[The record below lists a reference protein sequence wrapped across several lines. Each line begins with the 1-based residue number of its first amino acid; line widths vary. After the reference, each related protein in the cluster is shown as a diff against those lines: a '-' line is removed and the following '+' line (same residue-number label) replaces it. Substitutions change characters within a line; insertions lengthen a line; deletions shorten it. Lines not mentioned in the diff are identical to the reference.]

1 MSNQRIILGQVPGNE
16 APASASAT
24 PALPDPILDGLKRGW
39 KVHGGPHQPLPA
51 VLDCDVA
58 IVGSGAGAGITAEM
72 LARAGLKIVIVEE
85 GPLRSSSQFRQ
96 READAYPQ
104 LYQEAA
110 GRKTL
115 DQSVNIL
122 QGRSVGGSTTVNW
135 TGSFR
140 TPPDALA
147 YWGDKFGLSDFNE
160 AAMAPWFEQAE
171 RRLNIHPWPT
181 DPNENNDV
189 LRRGAEKL
197 GIPTKVVSRNVK
209 GCWNLGSCGM
219 GCPTNAKQ
227 SMLVSTLP
235 VALDLGATLLV
246 QTRASRFELQGER
259 VAALVA
265 EPVALDGKVTGQPVR
280 ITAKHYVVAGGAI
293 NSPALL
299 LRSKAP
305 DPQALLGKRTFLH
318 PTAGGTALFDHPVAG
333 WAGAP
338 LSVFCDHFLH
348 QGAIDGPV
356 GYKLEVAPVHPAF
369 ALTNGGGVG
378 ADLAQ
383 RAREMP
389 NTQLMIALLRD
400 GFHADAAGG
409 AVQLRDDGTPVV
421 DYRLSDY
428 LLDGVRRAYVTMAE
442 IQFAAGARTV
452 RPVHEQAAPYASL
465 AEAKAGI
472 AGLTMKPFL
481 ATVGSAHVM
490 GGCTMAA
497 DAGRG
502 VVRPDGQH
510 WQITNLSVHDG
521 SVFPTSLGANPQLT
535 VYGLAT
541 RLTTGLIQRLGA
553 KPVTLA

>member
-1 MSNQRIILGQVPGNE
+1 MS
-16 APASASAT
+16 
-24 PALPDPILDGLKRGW
+24 ALPDPILEGLQRGW
-39 KVHGGPHQPLPA
+39 KVHGGPHAALPA
-51 VLDCDVA
+51 TLDCDVA
-58 IVGSGAGAGITAEM
+58 IIGSGAGAGITAEM

-85 GPLRSSSQFRQ
+85 GPLRSSSQFKQ

-115 DQSVNIL
+115 DQAMNIL
-122 QGRSVGGSTTVNW
+122 QGRCVGGSTTVNW
-135 TGSFR
+135 TGCFR

-147 YWGDKFGLSDFNE
+147 YWGDTFGLTDFNE

-171 RRLNIHPWPT
+171 RRLNIGDWLT
-181 DPNENNDV
+181 EPNENNDV
-189 LRRGAEKL
+189 LKRGAEKL
-197 GIPTKVVSRNVK
+197 GIPAKVVRRNVK

-235 VALDLGATLLV
+235 AALDLGATMLV
-246 QTRASRFELQGER
+246 QTRAARLELQGDK
-259 VAALVA
+259 VTALVA
-265 EPVALDGKVTGQPVR
+265 EPVALDGSVTGASVR
-280 ITAKHYVVAGGAI
+280 ITARHYVVAGGAI

-299 LRSKAP
+299 LRSNAP
-305 DPQALLGKRTFLH
+305 DPHRLLGKRTFLH
-318 PTAGGTALFDHPVAG
+318 PTAGGVALFDHDVAG

-348 QGAIDGPV
+348 QGPVDGPV

-369 ALTNGGGVG
+369 ALTNGGGIG
-378 ADLAQ
+378 AELVQ
-383 RAREMP
+383 RAQDMP
-389 NTQLMIALLRD
+389 RTQLMIALLRD

-409 AVQLRDDGTPVV
+409 AVKLRGDGTPVL
-421 DYRLSDY
+421 DYALSDY
-428 LLDGVRRAYVTMAE
+428 LLDGVRRAYLTMAE
-442 IQFAAGARTV
+442 IQFAAGAKTV
-452 RPVHEQAAPYASL
+452 RPVHEQAAGYANL
-465 AEAKAGI
+465 DEAKKGI
-472 AGLTMKPFL
+472 AGLAMKPFL

-510 WQITNLSVHDG
+510 WQLANLSVHDG

-535 VYGLAT
+535 VYGIAT
-541 RLTTGLIQRLGA
+541 RLSSGLIQRLGG
-553 KPVTLA
+553 KPVQLA

>member
-1 MSNQRIILGQVPGNE
+1 MSAI
-16 APASASAT
+16 
-24 PALPDPILDGLKRGW
+24 PDPIAEGLQRGW
-39 KVHGGPHQPLPA
+39 KVHGGPHAALPA
-51 VLDCDVA
+51 ALDCDVA
-58 IVGSGAGAGITAEM
+58 IIGSGAGAGITAEM

-85 GPLRSSSQFRQ
+85 GPLRSSHQFKQ
-96 READAYPQ
+96 RETDAYGQ
-104 LYQEAA
+104 LYQEGG
-110 GRKTL
+110 GRKTK
-115 DQSVNIL
+115 DQVVNIL
-122 QGRSVGGSTTVNW
+122 QGRCVGGSTTVNW

-147 YWGDKFGLSDFNE
+147 YWGDKFGLTDFNE

-171 RRLNIHPWPT
+171 RRLNIADWQT
-181 DPNENNDV
+181 APNENNDV

-197 GIPTKVVSRNVK
+197 GLPTKVVRRNVK

-235 VALDLGATLLV
+235 VALDQGATLLV
-246 QTRASRFELQGER
+246 QTRAARVELQGDR
-259 VAALVA
+259 VSALVA
-265 EPVALDGKVTGQPVR
+265 EPVALDGAVTGAPVR

-299 LRSKAP
+299 LRSNAP
-305 DPQALLGKRTFLH
+305 DPHGLLGKRTFLH
-318 PTAGGTALFDHPVAG
+318 PTAGGVALFDHDVAG

-348 QGAIDGPV
+348 TGPVDGPV
-356 GYKLEVAPVHPAF
+356 GYKLEVAPVHPTF
-369 ALTNGGGVG
+369 AMGNGGGIG
-378 ADLAQ
+378 AELAQ
-383 RAREMP
+383 RAKDMP
-389 NTQLMIALLRD
+389 RTQLMIALLRD

-409 AVQLRDDGTPVV
+409 AVKLRSDGSPVL
-421 DYRLSDY
+421 DYAVTDY
-428 LLDGVRRAYVTMAE
+428 LLDGVRRAYLTMAE
-442 IQFAAGARTV
+442 IQFAAGAQAV
-452 RPVHEQAAPYASL
+452 RPVHEQAANYATL

-472 AGLTMKPFL
+472 AGLAMKPFL

-497 DAGRG
+497 DAARG

-510 WQITNLSVHDG
+510 WQLANLSVHDG
-521 SVFPTSLGANPQLT
+521 SLFPTSLGANPQLT

-541 RLTTGLIQRLGA
+541 RLTHGLLKRLGA
-553 KPVTLA
+553 KPVILA

>member
-1 MSNQRIILGQVPGNE
+1 MKQSLDIKPVTNAGE
-16 APASASAT
+16 AAAA
-24 PALPDPILDGLKRGW
+24 PALPDPILDGLQRGW
-39 KVHGGPHQPLPA
+39 KVRGGPHGALSA

-72 LARAGLKIVIVEE
+72 LARAGLKIVILEE
-85 GPLRSSSQFRQ
+85 GPLRSSSQFKQ

-115 DQSVNIL
+115 DQSINIL

-140 TPPDALA
+140 TPPDALS
-147 YWGDKFGLSDFNE
+147 YWGDKFGLKDFNE
-160 AAMAPWFEQAE
+160 TAMAPWFEQVE
-171 RRLNIHPWPT
+171 RRLNITEWAT
-181 DPNENNDV
+181 APNENNDV
-189 LRRGAEKL
+189 LRRGAAKL
-197 GIPTKVVSRNVK
+197 GVPTHVVKRNVK

-235 VALDLGATLLV
+235 VALDLGATMLV
-246 QTRASRFELQGER
+246 QTRAARFELQGDR
-259 VAALVA
+259 VSALVA
-265 EPVALDGKVTGQPVR
+265 EPITLDGAVTGAPVR
-280 ITAKHYVVAGGAI
+280 ITAKHYIVAGGAI

-299 LRSKAP
+299 LRSKVP
-305 DPQALLGKRTFLH
+305 DPHKLLGKRTFLH
-318 PTAGGTALFDHPVAG
+318 PTAGGTALFDHEVAG

-369 ALTNGGGVG
+369 ALTNGGGIG

-389 NTQLMIALLRD
+389 CSHFMIALLRD
-400 GFHADAAGG
+400 GFHPDSPGG
-409 AVQLRDDGTPVV
+409 AVQLRPDGSPVV
-421 DYRLSDY
+421 DYKVTDY
-428 LLDGVRRAYVTMAE
+428 LLDGVQRAYLTMAE
-442 IQFAAGARTV
+442 IQFAAGAKSV
-452 RPVHEQAAPYASL
+452 RPVHEQAKPWTSW
-465 AEAKAGI
+465 AEAQAGI
-472 AGLTMKPFL
+472 AGLSMKPFL

-490 GGCTMAA
+490 GGCSLAA
-497 DAGRG
+497 DADRG

-510 WQITNLSVHDG
+510 WQIANLSVHDG
-521 SVFPTSLGANPQLT
+521 SLFPTSLGANPQLT

-541 RLTTGLIQRLGA
+541 RLTTGLIRRLGA
-553 KPVTLA
+553 APVPLA